1 VGEPDPNRTAAKGV
15 APGSEKSASD
25 HAKQFVAGLTE
36 EDIMLLRLRDEL
48 YDGRWESM
56 LADLRD
62 RLQGKPYVFR
72 LAHPIQEDIDRI
84 ERLSRFERQ
93 HNVNLAAYIGR

>member
-1 VGEPDPNRTAAKGV
+1 VGESDSNRTAAGGATPDAK
-15 APGSEKSASD
+15 KSAGD
-25 HAKQFVAGLTE
+25 QAKQFAAGLSE
-36 EDIMLLRLRDEL
+36 EDVMLLRLRDEL
-48 YDGRWESM
+48 YEGRWESM

-72 LAHPIQEDIDRI
+72 LAHPIQDDIDRI

-93 HNVNLAAYIGR
+93 HGVNLADHIGG